1 MTRYSH
7 EENTTT
13 VAVTFKMKMKQITE
27 KNCRRVVPRHL

>member
-27 KNCRRVVPRHL
+27 KIAEE